1 MAAPTAYGIFPGQ
14 GWNLCYSSNPSC
26 CRDKAGSLTLCT
38 TKEQRVP
45 LYIGIQLIYNV
56 LVSGVQQSDSVMH
69 IQISIIFQILFP
81 YRVSQTHIF
90 FFFFSFVWP
99 HLRHMEV
106 PGLGVESELQIR
118 ASCATATAT
127 PDLCRSLWQCQI
139 LNPQSKARDRTCIL
153 TEMTSGP

>member
-45 LYIGIQLIYNV
+45 LYIGIHLIYNV

-118 ASCATATAT
+118 
-127 PDLCRSLWQCQI
+127 PPMPQPQQCQI
-139 LNPQSKARDRTCIL
+139 YAAACGNAKSSTHRARPGIEPASSQR
-153 TEMTSGP
+153 